1 MGKALSVPPAAVLGG
16 LLIIT
21 SFVISP
27 AVVAVPGT
35 SWIEP
40 ALIWLTISMLT
51 GSRKT
56 TIYQFLRDM
65 LTKIRRKCQCKGELL
80 NVIIV
85 YQQLSIENVQF
96 PGVLVSS
103 ILKCSVYICN
113 K

>member
-27 AVVAVPGT
+27 AVVTVPGT
-35 SWIEP
+35 SWVEP
-40 ALIWLTISMLT
+40 ALIWLTISMPT

-56 TIYQFLRDM
+56 TIYQFLRDI
-65 LTKIRRKCQCKGELL
+65 LAKIRRKCQCKGELL

-85 YQQLSIENVQF
+85 YQQLSIEDVQF
-96 PGVLVSS
+96 PGVLVSF
-103 ILKCSVYICN
+103 ILTILFYI
-113 K
+113 KM

>member
-21 SFVISP
+21 GFVISP
-27 AVVAVPGT
+27 AVVTVPGT
-35 SWIEP
+35 SWVEP

-65 LTKIRRKCQCKGELL
+65 QRFVER
-80 NVIIV
+80 
-85 YQQLSIENVQF
+85 
-96 PGVLVSS
+96 VSVKVS
-103 ILKCSVYICN
+103 Y
-113 K
+113 